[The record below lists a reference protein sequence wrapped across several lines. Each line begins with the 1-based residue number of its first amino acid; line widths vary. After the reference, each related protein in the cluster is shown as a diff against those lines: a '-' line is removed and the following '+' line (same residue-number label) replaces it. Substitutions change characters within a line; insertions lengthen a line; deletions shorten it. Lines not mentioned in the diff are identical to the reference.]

1 MIATIRAFRLCT
13 SASTRV
19 LAAVLAS
26 ACIVGAV
33 SAAAPARTASPS
45 RMAKPA
51 NTALDAVIVDYD
63 AYIDA
68 LDPVTAGQR
77 GDRAAAAL
85 WPDDAPAAVAR
96 HHATLQALQK
106 RLRAVPRASLTGE
119 AALNDDLMSWQM
131 ALELDGH
138 RFDEERIPFTADE
151 GFFQTPNYAAE
162 GTIIRDEAD
171 AQAWLE
177 RLRRLPAYDD
187 TEIANMQRGIRT
199 GFVQPHLIAAKI
211 AAVTAAQAALPAGQS
226 PLLKP
231 FETLPPSFPAGRQQA
246 LRQEALD
253 IVRTRIKPMER
264 KIADFFQN
272 SYVPA
277 SRATLGASS
286 LPDGRAYYAYRVR
299 HETTTDMTPDQ
310 VFALGQSEITRIR
323 AAMDA
328 QIAQTGFKG
337 DFKAF
342 QEHLRTDPDFYV
354 TTRTALLEKA
364 SRLAKRVDDQL
375 PRFIG
380 KLPRLTYGVRPVP
393 GAIEENYTT
402 GRYNPGSPEQ
412 GIAGGLMIN
421 TSHLDQRPL
430 FELPTLVAH
439 EGVPGHH
446 IQIALAQEMTDLP
459 TFRRNSEI
467 TAYVEG
473 WALYSEQMVS
483 EMGLYDTPYIRF
495 GMLSMEMWR
504 ACRLVMDVGIHWK
517 GWTRDQAMAC
527 LRDNTAL
534 ADKNMQNETDRYIA
548 WPGQALG
555 YKIGELRIMALRH
568 RAEAALGNRFDI
580 RRFHDVV
587 LDEGAMPLSL
597 LEQRV
602 DAWIRTQQGAPAS
615 TVSPAAH

>member
-1 MIATIRAFRLCT
+1 MIATVRLLCLGT
-13 SASTRV
+13 SASARV
-19 LAAVLAS
+19 MMAAVASMCIVTAAS
-26 ACIVGAV
+26 A
-33 SAAAPARTASPS
+33 ASP
-45 RMAKPA
+45 APGGKAA
-51 NTALDAVIVDYD
+51 NAALDAVIADYD
-63 AYIDA
+63 AYSDA
-68 LDPVTAGQR
+68 LDPITAGQR
-77 GDRAAAAL
+77 GDRAASVL
-85 WPDDAPAAVAR
+85 WPDDSPAAVAR
-96 HHATLQALQK
+96 RFATLQMLRK
-106 RLRAVPRASLTGE
+106 RLRAVPRASLAGE
-119 AALNDDLMSWQM
+119 ATLNDDLLSWQI
-131 ALELDGH
+131 ALGLDGH
-138 RFDEERIPFTADE
+138 RFDEARIPFTADE
-151 GFFQTPNYAAE
+151 GFFQTPGYAAE
-162 GTIIRDEAD
+162 GTVFRNETD

-177 RLRRLPAYDD
+177 RLRGLPAYYEI
-187 TEIANMQRGIRT
+187 EIANMQRGIQT
-199 GFVQPHLIAAKI
+199 GFMQPHLIAVKI
-211 AAVTAAQAALPAGQS
+211 AAVTAAQAALPAEQS

-231 FETLPPSFPAGRQQA
+231 FQTLPASLPAGRQQA
-246 LRQEALD
+246 LRQEALG

-264 KIADFFQN
+264 KVADFFQ
-272 SYVPA
+272 SRYVPA
-277 SRATLGASS
+277 SRVTLGASS
-286 LPDGRAYYAYRVR
+286 MPDGRAYYAYRVR

-310 VFALGQSEITRIR
+310 VFALGQSEIARIR
-323 AAMDA
+323 TAMDV

-337 DFKAF
+337 GFRAF
-342 QEHLRTDPDFYV
+342 QQHLRTDPEFYV
-354 TTRTALLEKA
+354 TSREALLEKA

-380 KLPRLTYGVRPVP
+380 RLPRLTYGVRPVP
-393 GAIEENYTT
+393 AAIEENYTT

-446 IQIALAQEMTDLP
+446 IQIALAQEMTGLP
-459 TFRRNSEI
+459 TFRRNSDI

-473 WALYSEQMVS
+473 WALYSEQLVS

-555 YKIGELRIMALRH
+555 YKIGELRILALRH
-568 RAEAALGNRFDI
+568 RAEAALGDRFDI

-602 DAWIRTQQGAPAS
+602 DAWIQAGRQSGR
-615 TVSPAAH
+615 

>member
-1 MIATIRAFRLCT
+1 MIPFLRLRPRKRSTSQHFR
-13 SASTRV
+13 SRV
-19 LAAVLAS
+19 LGLRALLLAGGAALSPLAGH
-26 ACIVGAV
+26 ACVAATTGT
-33 SAAAPARTASPS
+33 SAAALS
-45 RMAKPA
+45 R
-51 NTALDAVIVDYD
+51 IISDYD
-63 AYIDA
+63 AYSDT

-77 GDRAAAAL
+77 GDRTAAIL
-85 WPDDAPAAVAR
+85 WPDDSPAAVAR
-96 HHATLQALQK
+96 HYATLQALQT
-106 RLRAVPRASLTGE
+106 RLRAIPRASLTGE
-119 AALNDDLMSWQM
+119 AALNDDLLSWQM
-131 ALELDGH
+131 ALDLDGH

-151 GFFQTPNYAAE
+151 GFFQTPDYAADA
-162 GTIIRDEAD
+162 TIIRDEAD

-187 TEIANMQRGIRT
+187 IEIANMQRGIRT

-211 AAVTAAQAALPAGQS
+211 AAVTATQAALPAEQS
-226 PLLKP
+226 ALLKP
-231 FETLPPSFPAGRQQA
+231 FATLPASFSAERQQA
-246 LRQEALD
+246 LRQEALE

-264 KIADFFQN
+264 KVADFFQT

-286 LPDGRAYYAYRVR
+286 LPDGRAYYEYRVR

-310 VFALGQSEITRIR
+310 VFALGQSEIARIR
-323 AAMDA
+323 KAMDA

-342 QEHLRTDPDFYV
+342 QEHLRTDPEFYV

-380 KLPRLTYGVRPVP
+380 KLPRLTYGVRQVP
-393 GAIEENYTT
+393 AAIEENYTT
-402 GRYNPGSPEQ
+402 GRYDPGSPEQ

-459 TFRRNSEI
+459 TFRRNSDI

-504 ACRLVMDVGIHWK
+504 ACRLVMDVGLHWK

-568 RAEAALGNRFDI
+568 RAEAALGDRFDI
-580 RRFHDVV
+580 RHFHDVV

-602 DAWIRTQQGAPAS
+602 DAWIHAQQQAVPA
-615 TVSPAAH
+615 PAAH